1 MMYKVKTD
9 KESVKK
15 LIDLA
20 CKIGSV
26 NKTELLS
33 TSRKGKVREVR
44 ACVGVVLRTSFGI
57 TQVETGEILGR
68 DHSTIQFYE
77 REHNRMMSFN
87 YYRDIYNELSIFA
100 KDLGHE
106 PQVQGVK
113 SNAIILALKQEVAS
127 LKFKNK
133 ELSKQLK
140 QFQKLKE
147 LISL

>member
-1 MMYKVKTD
+1 MYKVKTD
-9 KESVKK
+9 KENIKE
-15 LIDLA
+15 LIELA
-20 CKIGSV
+20 CKISNV

-44 ACVGVVLRTSFGI
+44 ACVGVVLRMAFNL

-77 REHNRMMSFN
+77 REHSMMMSLN
-87 YYRDIYNELSIFA
+87 YYKDIYNELIMFA
-100 KDLGHE
+100 RDAGHE
-106 PQVQGVK
+106 PNTQGVK
-113 SNAIILALKQEVAS
+113 SNAIILTLKQEIAS

-133 ELSKQLK
+133 ELSKKLK
-140 QFQKLKE
+140 QFDKLKE

>member
-1 MMYKVKTD
+1 MYKIKTD
-9 KESVKK
+9 SESVKK

-20 CKIGSV
+20 CKIGRV

-33 TSRKGKVREVR
+33 TSRRGKVREVR
-44 ACVGVVLRTSFGI
+44 ACVGVILRMAFGI

-77 REHNRMMSFN
+77 REHNKMMSLN
-87 YYRDIYNELSIFA
+87 YYKDIYNELNSFA

-106 PQVQGVK
+106 PQVSGVK
-113 SNAIILALKQEVAS
+113 SNAIILTLKQEIAS